1 MLVDLH
7 LRNFAVLAGASVE
20 FGPGLN
26 VLTGETG
33 AGKSIVVDSL
43 SLLGGARAASDLVRS
58 GAEQLAVTG
67 VFRLQGPGAAAVA
80 ALLAGAGVEA
90 DGGEVVVRREIGRE
104 GRNRVFL
111 NDQPVT
117 LRLLAELAPQLL
129 RIHGQREEL
138 GLAVPDL
145 QRAWLDRSGGEAA
158 AGLLA
163 AVERTHGLWSAL
175 ATRLERL
182 RGDARLRA
190 ERLDLLRFQLA
201 EIDRVRPHA
210 GEEDEL
216 RRERD
221 LLRHRETI
229 ERGLGEAL
237 ELLVDGEGAAGDRVA
252 AARERLADVAIW
264 EPRVEEACRQLAEL
278 STGLAELCRDLRAC
292 LPSSD
297 EEPGRLDAVEE
308 RLAALERLLRRH
320 GGTTGELLAARAR
333 IAEELGELEHDESHR
348 DELEGD
354 LSAALADFRGAALA
368 LSAARE
374 RWGAGLSARL
384 AEELGELA
392 LERARL
398 AVQLERRP
406 RAGSP
411 LELDGRAVE
420 FGPTGV
426 DAVVFLSRRTPAR
439 SRGRSGRI
447 ASGGELSRV
456 FLALQLG
463 GARRDGERRTGAG
476 LRRGRR
482 RHRRRGRGGGGTE
495 APAPGHLRPDP
506 RRHPPAAGGLP
517 RRPPLQGGEAGGG
530 GKDLRRGARALA
542 RGAGRGG
549 GAHAGWRGDHPAD
562 AVGRR
567 RDARGGAEAAGVS
580 RVRIWREGE
589 PLGPLAAA
597 VDRGAVLAIP
607 TESSYGLAVDPRDA
621 VAVARLMA
629 LKGRDA
635 GKPLP
640 VVVADG
646 RGAAIAAGRP

>member
-1 MLVDLH
+1 VLVDLH
-7 LRNFAVLAGASVE
+7 LRNLAVLAGASVE

-43 SLLGGARAASDLVRS
+43 SLLGGARAASDLVRA

-145 QRAWLDRSGGEAA
+145 QRAWLDRSGGEEA

-182 RGDARLRA
+182 RGDARLRS

-252 AARERLADVAIW
+252 AARERLADVAVW

-278 STGLAELCRDLRAC
+278 STGFAELARDLRAC

-333 IAEELGELEHDESHR
+333 IAEELAELEHDESHR

-354 LSAALADFRGAALA
+354 LSAALADYRHAALA

-384 AEELGELA
+384 AEELGDLA

-398 AVQLERRP
+398 AVGLERRP

-420 FGPTGV
+420 FGATGV
-426 DAVVFLSRRTPAR
+426 DAVIFLFSPNPGEEPRPL
-439 SRGRSGRI
+439 GRI

-456 FLALQLG
+456 FLALQLAARGETESGGPALVFDEVDAGIG
-463 GARRDGERRTGAG
+463 GA
-476 LRRGRR
+476 
-482 RHRRRGRGGGGTE
+482 
-495 APAPGHLRPDP
+495 
-506 RRHPPAAGGLP
+506 AA
-517 RRPPLQGGEAGGG
+517 A
-530 GKDLRRGARALA
+530 
-542 RGAGRGG
+542 
-549 GAHAGWRGDHPAD
+549 
-562 AVGRR
+562 AVGRKLQR
-567 RDARGGAEAAGVS
+567 LATSGQILAVTHLPQVACHADRHFKVEKRVEAGRTFAEVRELAPDERVEEVARMLGGAEITRRTRS
-580 RVRIWREGE
+580 
-589 PLGPLAAA
+589 AAA
-597 VDRGAVLAIP
+597 EMLEAARR
-607 TESSYGLAVDPRDA
+607 PRA
-621 VAVARLMA
+621 
-629 LKGRDA
+629 
-635 GKPLP
+635 
-640 VVVADG
+640 
-646 RGAAIAAGRP
+646 